1 MLKLLPV
8 FVLTGCLTSTAMVDK
23 RPEISGNECNVK
35 VYPSYEEA
43 VAEGPVISMCFVSKQ
58 QTAFSPQIADAINS
72 GKTEVCKCGT
82 TLAYVKDMKP
92 ATFWE
97 NASVVLVGFR
107 RQK

>member
-1 MLKLLPV
+1 MLKFLPV
-8 FVLTGCLTSTAMVDK
+8 LFLTGCLTSTAMVDK
-23 RPEISGNECNVK
+23 RPEIPRSECDVK

-43 VAEGPVISMCFVSKQ
+43 AAEGPVVSMCFVSKQ
-58 QTAFSPQIADAINS
+58 QTAFSPQIADAIDS
-72 GKTEVCKCGT
+72 GKVEICKCGT